1 MKDTGTMRHSFLLLI
16 ASLVACAGPAGAD
29 LRIDTSGVD
38 QESPQYARFRDFVD
52 AAVAGNPGYAF
63 SATDAATLFAIS
75 GKEKYCDLAV
85 ATVQQQ
91 VDEANVQIA
100 KGERPPVAG
109 DSYLESGPMI
119 SALGLT
125 WQVCRARISDAQR
138 KQWSAYAEQTV
149 WNIWHPGAASWGGKK
164 FAWTGWSI
172 DNPGNNYYY
181 SFVEATMY
189 WGLAS
194 GNPTWLDL
202 LRDDKLPALTSYFG
216 KLPGGGSLE
225 GTGYGAAHMRL
236 FAIYRVWR
244 DSTGVDLAAANS
256 HLDDSI
262 RFWAHATMPTLD
274 RFAPIGD
281 QSRVS
286 IPEIYDYHRRL
297 MLEARNLSKDEE
309 ARSIASWWLNAIS
322 VPQMTSGF
330 NFRHDLLAAGSGRT
344 PPSSLVYVAKGTGH
358 LFARTSWDKTATWL
372 GFNAGPYVESHA
384 HQDQGAF
391 TLFSR
396 DWLAVSENIWSHSG
410 IQQGTDVQNVVR
422 FERNGQT
429 IRQRE
434 PSTSTLEIR
443 SIDAGTGEIHASADL
458 GAAYAADSGVRS
470 WKRDVDFVAGR
481 LTVHDRISKGAD
493 SEAIF
498 QVNVP
503 VKPVIEGREARA
515 GRLHV
520 KVIKPED
527 ARLSLLEWSSLD
539 SAEFRSGWRLDVR
552 GSGDE
557 FVVELS
563 GDAP

>member
-1 MKDTGTMRHSFLLLI
+1 MQDIGAMRRTFFLF
-16 ASLVACAGPAGAD
+16 AVTLVACGRPAEAD
-29 LRIDTSGVD
+29 LRIHTTGVD
-38 QESPQYARFRDFVD
+38 QKSPQFERFRDFVD
-52 AAVAGNPGYAF
+52 AAVAGNPGYEF

-85 ATVQQQ
+85 ATVQKQ
-91 VDEANVQIA
+91 VDEAFVQIA

-125 WQVCRARISDAQR
+125 WQVCRARISEAQR
-138 KQWSAYAEQTV
+138 KQWSDYAEQTV
-149 WNIWHPGAASWGGKK
+149 WNIWHPSAAKWGDKK

-194 GNPTWLDL
+194 GNQTWLDL
-202 LRDDKLPALTSYFG
+202 LRNDKLPALTSYFAR
-216 KLPGGGSLE
+216 LTGGGSLE

-244 DSTGVDLAAANS
+244 DSTGVDLANANA
-256 HLDDSI
+256 HLSDSI

-309 ARSIASWWLNAIS
+309 ARSLASWWLNAIS
-322 VPQMTSGF
+322 VPRMTSGF
-330 NFRHDLLAAGSGRT
+330 NLRHDLLAAGSERT
-344 PPSSLVYVAKGTGH
+344 PPKSLVYVAKGTGH
-358 LFARTSWDKTATWL
+358 LFARTSWEKSATWL

-391 TLFSR
+391 TLFSG
-396 DWLAVSENIWSHSG
+396 DWLAVSENIWTHSG

-434 PSTSTLEIR
+434 PSTSTMELR
-443 SIDAGTGEIHASADL
+443 GIDASTGEVHASADL
-458 GAAYAADSGVRS
+458 SAAYAGDPGVRS
-470 WKRDVDFVAGR
+470 WKREVDFVAGR
-481 LTVHDRISKGAD
+481 LTVHDRISRAAD
-493 SEAIF
+493 TEAVF

-515 GRLHV
+515 GRLQV
-520 KVIKPED
+520 KVVKPED
-527 ARLSLLEWSSLD
+527 AQLSLLDWSTLD
-539 SAEFRSGWRLDVR
+539 SAEFRSGWRLDIR

-563 GDAP
+563 DAEP